1 MCAASAAP
9 TTSPRPVTT
18 FRTPSGTPAS
28 LASSAR
34 RTVVR
39 GVADAGL
46 STIELPAASA
56 GPIFQIA
63 IHIG

>member
-1 MCAASAAP
+1 MWAARAAP

-18 FRTPSGTPAS
+18 FSTPAGMPAS
-28 LASSAR
+28 SASSAR
-34 RTVVR
+34 RIVVS
-39 GVADAGL
+39 GVALAGF
-46 STIELPAASA
+46 STIEFPAASA